1 MWPLPFKH
9 TYKENFTIFK
19 QTMNTFSRDQGRM
32 ARSACRHK
40 RYPNSWVETGTVGRA
55 ADRNAR
61 VI

>member
-1 MWPLPFKH
+1 MWSLSFKH
-9 TYKENFTIFK
+9 TYKQSFTEFK
-19 QTMNTFSRDQGRM
+19 RTLNTCSRDQGRM
-32 ARSACRHK
+32 ARSGCRHK